1 MAAAAQPTH
10 GSRVAMLSGCRVL
23 DLTSERG
30 LMCGQILGDLGA
42 DVIKI
47 EPPGGSSVRSLAP
60 FFADQP
66 GSERSV
72 YWWAYNRN
80 KRGITLDLETDAGR
94 DLMRQLAARA
104 DFVIE
109 SDDPGAMAR
118 RGIGPGDLSS
128 INPALVYVSITP
140 FGQDGPKASYA
151 DSDLIV
157 MPASG
162 VLILYGDE
170 DRPPIR
176 MSVPQAY
183 LHACADAAG
192 AALIAYY
199 DRLNTG
205 LGQRVDVAAQE
216 SLTLAQQS
224 TLLAATLGAD
234 ETRRM
239 AGGVK
244 MGPIRVPL
252 VWEAKDGLVT
262 CVFLFGSALGVFTRK
277 LINYIHE
284 QGFCDQ
290 ATRDKDWLAYG
301 DMLLTGREP
310 FEEYERVKGVV
321 ANFLR
326 SMTKAESFD
335 LARRHGF
342 LIAPLATIDD
352 VLANPQFIAREYW
365 QTIEDRELGL
375 TLTYPGPFAR
385 LSATPIEYRRRP
397 PRVGEHNR
405 EIFVGD
411 LGLSEREFGDLARRG
426 II

>member
-1 MAAAAQPTH
+1 
-10 GSRVAMLSGCRVL
+10 MLNGCRVL
-23 DLTSERG
+23 DLTTDRG
-30 LMCGQILGDLGA
+30 LMCGQMLGDLGA
-42 DVIKI
+42 DVIKV
-47 EPPGGSSVRSLAP
+47 EPPGGSPVRAMKP

-66 GSERSV
+66 GPERSV

-80 KRGITLDLETDAGR
+80 KRGITLNLENAAGR
-94 DLMRQLAARA
+94 DLFRQLVKSA
-104 DFVIE
+104 DILLE
-109 SDDPGAMAR
+109 SDNPGQLAEM
-118 RGIGPGDLSS
+118 GLGYSDLSA

-157 MPASG
+157 MAASG

-170 DRPPIR
+170 DRPPVR

-199 DRLNTG
+199 DRLNSG
-205 LGQRVDVAAQE
+205 LGQHVDVAAQQ
-216 SLTLAQQS
+216 SLGLAQQS
-224 TLLAATLGAD
+224 TLLAATVGGD

-277 LINYIHE
+277 MMNFIYE
-284 QGFCDQ
+284 KGFCDQ
-290 ATRDKDWLAYG
+290 ATRDKDWIAYA

-321 ANFLR
+321 AAFLR

-335 LARRHGF
+335 LAREHGF
-342 LIAPLATIDD
+342 LIAPLATTDD

-375 TLTYPGPFAR
+375 KLTYPGPFAR
-385 LSATPIEYRRRP
+385 LSATPIAYKRRP

-405 EIFVGD
+405 EVYLGD
-411 LGLSEREFGDLARRG
+411 LGLSDREVSDLIDQG
-426 II
+426 VI

>member
-1 MAAAAQPTH
+1 
-10 GSRVAMLSGCRVL
+10 MLSGCRVL
-23 DLTSERG
+23 DLTTERG

-47 EPPGGSSVRSLAP
+47 EPPGGSRVRAMAP

-66 GSERSV
+66 GPERSV

-80 KRGITLDLETDAGR
+80 KRGITLDLETGPGR
-94 DLMRQLAARA
+94 NLMRQLAASA

-118 RGIGPGDLSS
+118 RGLGYDDLNA

-140 FGQDGPKASYA
+140 FGQDGPKASYV

-157 MPASG
+157 MAASG

-170 DRPPIR
+170 DRPPLR

-205 LGQRVDVAAQE
+205 LGQQIDVAAQQ
-216 SLTLAQQS
+216 SLGLAQQS

-239 AGGVK
+239 SGGVK

-277 LINYIHE
+277 LMNFICE
-284 QGFCDQ
+284 KGFCDQ

-310 FEEYERVKGVV
+310 FEEYERAKGVV

-326 SMTKAESFD
+326 SMTKAEAFD
-335 LARRHGF
+335 LARQHGF

-375 TLTYPGPFAR
+375 KLTYPGPFAR
-385 LSATPIEYRRRP
+385 FSATPITYRRRP
-397 PRVGEHNR
+397 PRIGEHNR
-405 EIFVGD
+405 EIYIGE
-411 LGLSEREFGDLARRG
+411 LGLTENDFGDLTRGG

>member
-1 MAAAAQPTH
+1 MPDTQSNEV
-10 GSRVAMLSGCRVL
+10 SRSGMLSGCRVL
-23 DLTSERG
+23 DLTTERG

-47 EPPGGSSVRSLAP
+47 EPPGGSPVRSLKP

-66 GSERSV
+66 GPERSV

-80 KRGITLDLETDAGR
+80 KRGITLNLETDEGR
-94 DLMRQLAARA
+94 DLVRRLAGHAE
-104 DFVIE
+104 FVIE
-109 SDDPGAMAR
+109 SDDPGAQAR
-118 RGIGPGDLSS
+118 RGIGYGDLSAV
-128 INPALVYVSITP
+128 NPALVYVSITP
-140 FGQDGPKASYA
+140 FGQDGPKANYA

-157 MPASG
+157 MAASG
-162 VLILYGDE
+162 ALILYGDE

-205 LGQRVDVAAQE
+205 LGQQVDVAAQE
-216 SLTLAQQS
+216 SLGLAAQS
-224 TLLAATLGAD
+224 TLLAATLHAD

-244 MGPIRVPL
+244 LGPLRVPL

-262 CVFLFGSALGVFTRK
+262 CVFLFGSALGVFTRE
-277 LINYIHE
+277 LINYIYE
-284 QGFCDQ
+284 KGFCDQ
-290 ATRDKDWLAYG
+290 ATRDKDWIAYA

-310 FEEYERVKGVV
+310 IAEYDRVKGVV
-321 ANFLR
+321 ADFLR

-335 LARRHGF
+335 LARQHGF
-342 LIAPLATIDD
+342 LIAPLSTTNDL
-352 VLANPQFIAREYW
+352 LANPQFIAREYW
-365 QTIEDRELGL
+365 QTSEDRELGL
-375 TLTYPGPFAR
+375 KLTYPGPFAR
-385 LSATPIEYRRRP
+385 FSETPIEFKRRP
-397 PRVGEHNR
+397 PRIGEHNR
-405 EIFVGD
+405 EIYVGD
-411 LGLSEREFGDLARRG
+411 LGLSEHEFGDLARRG

>member
-1 MAAAAQPTH
+1 
-10 GSRVAMLSGCRVL
+10 MLNGCRVL
-23 DLTSERG
+23 DLTTDRG
-30 LMCGQILGDLGA
+30 LMCGQMLGDLGA
-42 DVIKI
+42 DVIKV
-47 EPPGGSSVRSLAP
+47 EPPGGSPVRAMKP
-60 FFADQP
+60 FFADEP
-66 GSERSV
+66 GPERSV

-80 KRGITLDLETDAGR
+80 KRGITLNLETAVGR
-94 DLMRQLAARA
+94 DLFRQLVKSA
-104 DFVIE
+104 DILIE
-109 SDDPGAMAR
+109 SDNPGHLAAA
-118 RGIGPGDLSS
+118 GLGYSDLSA

-157 MPASG
+157 MAASG

-170 DRPPIR
+170 DRPPVR

-183 LHACADAAG
+183 LHACADATG

-199 DRLNTG
+199 DRLNSG
-205 LGQRVDVAAQE
+205 LGQHVDVAAQQ
-216 SLTLAQQS
+216 SLGLAQQS
-224 TLLAATLGAD
+224 TLLAATVGGD

-277 LINYIHE
+277 MMNFIYE
-284 QGFCDQ
+284 KGFCDQ
-290 ATRDKDWLAYG
+290 ATRDKDWIAYA

-321 ANFLR
+321 AAFLR
-326 SMTKAESFD
+326 SMTKAESFE
-335 LARRHGF
+335 LAREHGF
-342 LIAPLATIDD
+342 LIAPLATTDD

-375 TLTYPGPFAR
+375 KLTYPGPFAR
-385 LSATPIEYRRRP
+385 LSTTPITYQRRP

-405 EIFVGD
+405 EIYLGD
-411 LGLSEREFGDLARRG
+411 LGLSDREVSNLIEQGV
-426 II
+426 I